1 MTQAER
7 KALALARRRFRYAE
21 RRRVT
26 VAQDYAEA
34 VRSYQRKRSPAS
46 RALAYRDVERQ
57 YARALEATERRELA
71 RRAYEAEVRRVLEAE
86 QRRRAKHKPKTVAKR
101 KPKAVA
107 KRKPKEEVV
116 DPAGT
121 EYELTATTEGGSPSK
136 GRGYRDPRVLHL
148 KIRVIL
154 DRPMSP
160 AQARALLDAA
170 LRRRQ
175 AVTGITMTGIDWSKG
190 QQSGTA
196 EGTGAD
202 LRRFY
207 GAITK
212 GSTRFARVKG
222 EES

>member
-7 KALALARRRFRYAE
+7 DALALARRRLSQAE

-26 VAQDYAEA
+26 VAADYAEA
-34 VRSYQRKRSPAS
+34 VRSYNRKRSPAS
-46 RALAYRDVERQ
+46 RALAYREVERQ
-57 YARALEATERRELA
+57 YVRALEATERRELA
-71 RRAYEAEVRRVLEAE
+71 GRSYDDVARRVFQAE
-86 QRRRAKHKPKTVAKR
+86 QRRRAKRKT
-101 KPKAVA
+101 KAA
-107 KRKPKEEVV
+107 SV

-154 DRPMSP
+154 DRPMSQE
-160 AQARALLDAA
+160 QARGLLDAA

-175 AVTGITMTGIDWSKG
+175 SVTGITITGMDWAKG
-190 QQSGTA
+190 EQAGTA
-196 EGTGAD
+196 AGTGAD

-207 GAITK
+207 GAI
-212 GSTRFARVKG
+212 SRSATRFSRVRQ
-222 EES
+222 